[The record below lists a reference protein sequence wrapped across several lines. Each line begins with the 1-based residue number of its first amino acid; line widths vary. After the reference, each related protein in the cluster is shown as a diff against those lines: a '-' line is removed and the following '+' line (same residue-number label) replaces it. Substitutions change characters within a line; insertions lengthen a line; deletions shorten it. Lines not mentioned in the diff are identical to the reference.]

1 MLRLYSGESQNLS
14 HSPSYHDLTYIALTV
29 KANYTLTVFTTLS
42 TTIYQ
47 MKPFPSLTMF

>member
-1 MLRLYSGESQNLS
+1 MQRSNNGDSQNLS
-14 HSPSYHDLTYIALTV
+14 HSPSYHDLTYIALTL

-47 MKPFPSLTMF
+47 MKPLSSLTMF